1 MSNEK
6 KKLKYG
12 MLVDILSWKDK
23 RHTEFLFDIL
33 FEAYIIGIFITVWS

>member
-23 RHTEFLFDIL
+23 RQTIL
-33 FEAYIIGIFITVWS
+33 CEISYLKRTLYEYS

>member
-12 MLVDILSWKDK
+12 MLVDILSWKVALNY
-23 RHTEFLFDIL
+23 TMWNIL
-33 FEAYIIGIFITVWS
+33 FEAYIIRIFITV